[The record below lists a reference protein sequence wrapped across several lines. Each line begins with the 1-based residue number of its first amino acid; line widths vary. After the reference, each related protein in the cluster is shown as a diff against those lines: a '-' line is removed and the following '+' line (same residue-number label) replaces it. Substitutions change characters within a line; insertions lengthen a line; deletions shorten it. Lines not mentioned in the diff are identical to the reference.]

1 MVKNGL
7 LRNTIKNR
15 GVLLLAVPGLLFL
28 LAFNYLPMI
37 GIIIPFKK
45 IDYTKGILRS
55 DWAGFENFK
64 FLFNGSNVLRATYN
78 TLIQNALFIAITL
91 VVSLSFALVLYDLSS
106 KKVKVYQT
114 AFFIPFFLSWVVVSY
129 VVYAFLNPDLGILNQ
144 VLKIFGSGENINW
157 YAEPQKW
164 RVILIICY
172 LWKYTGYYTILYY
185 TALIGIDSTYYEA
198 SEIDGAGRLQQIWS
212 ISIPLVMPVI
222 IMLVLLQVGK
232 IFFSDFGL
240 FYFVPKNTGV
250 LFPTTDVIDTF
261 VFRSLQND
269 PNLGMT
275 AAAGLFQT
283 VAGFILVLTA
293 NKLTKKID
301 SDLAIF

>member
-1 MVKNGL
+1 MIKKGL
-7 LRNTIKNR
+7 LGNTIKNR
-15 GVLLLAVPGLLFL
+15 GVLLLAAPGLLFL
-28 LAFNYLPMI
+28 LAFNYLPMA

-64 FLFNGSNVLRATYN
+64 FLFNGSNVIRATYN
-78 TLIQNALFIAITL
+78 TLIQNALFIAVTL
-91 VVSLSFALVLYDLSS
+91 VVSMTFALILYDLSN
-106 KKVKVYQT
+106 KKVKLYQT

-144 VLKIFGSGENINW
+144 VLKNFGLSESINW

-185 TALIGIDSTYYEA
+185 TSLIGIDSAYYEA
-198 SEIDGAGRLQQIWS
+198 SEIDGATRLQQIRS

-283 VAGFILVLTA
+283 VAGFILVLAA